1 MSRLRWRYESVFL
14 GGDFV
19 KNVSTNLLD
28 SLLSASEG
36 QTVAPFDPI
45 GELYDRVKIIDNSYQ
60 KGHSVPEGYYK
71 VKLLDIKCHNKT
83 CYHMDIQILNESSS
97 KEPYGT
103 QPVISGYGSRYRSD
117 FTDLANCFGDG
128 TLLKNSK
135 AYIGL
140 CGEIHLTHSGWI
152 ELMAKLPPPLTT
164 ADENGVFWG
173 T

>member
-1 MSRLRWRYESVFL
+1 M
-14 GGDFV
+14 
-19 KNVSTNLLD
+19 KNIPLYLLD
-28 SLLSASEG
+28 TLIAVSES

-45 GELYDRVKIIDNSYQ
+45 GELYGKVKIVDSSYQ
-60 KGHSVPEGYYK
+60 KGHTVPEGYYK
-71 VKLLDIKCHNKT
+71 VKLLEIKCHSKT
-83 CYHMDIQILNESSS
+83 AYYMKVQILHEASS
-97 KEPYGT
+97 KEPYDT

-117 FTDLANCFGDG
+117 FSDLAKCFGDG
-128 TLLKNSK
+128 TPLKNSK
-135 AYIGL
+135 ACIGL